1 MPGGARKQYTNDDDC
16 YEHEGWINEWN
27 GWMNEWTCRLCNPS
41 VTSVGDW
48 RCVLCHCHDN
58 REVMQRMLRSS
69 WIYVS
74 HCASDESLYER
85 VCVCA
90 VTCCSHKNACCMRS
104 TCIVTVCSRR
114 SKVQFSKLSYT
125 LHSIQARA
133 RPKPRTRTR
142 GEAKSKGKGS
152 SLYALRETPKYART
166 AIIIVVVVRPGQ
178 TRREQRWL
186 D

>member
-1 MPGGARKQYTNDDDC
+1 
-16 YEHEGWINEWN
+16 
-27 GWMNEWTCRLCNPS
+27 MNEWTCRLCNPS

-133 RPKPRTRTR
+133 RPKPRRAQEP
-142 GEAKSKGKGS
+142 EAKQS
-152 SLYALRETPKYART
+152 PK
-166 AIIIVVVVRPGQ
+166 VKVQVCMLCVRPQSMRALQSSSSSSFALARPEGNKGG
-178 TRREQRWL
+178 
-186 D
+186 